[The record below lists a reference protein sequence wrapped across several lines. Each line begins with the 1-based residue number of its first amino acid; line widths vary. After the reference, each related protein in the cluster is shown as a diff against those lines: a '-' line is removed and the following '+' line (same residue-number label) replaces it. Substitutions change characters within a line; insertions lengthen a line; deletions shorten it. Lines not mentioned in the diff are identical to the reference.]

1 MASVGR
7 LILGFLIAAIC
18 FSSALAIL
26 ALQMG
31 EPLPA
36 VNIGTNDI
44 YTNVS
49 SGVNVTTEL
58 LATTGSYGT
67 GFVVV
72 ILFVLAALIVL
83 AAVALIGRKGR

>member
-31 EPLPA
+31 APLPA
-36 VNIGTNDI
+36 VNIGNNDI

-49 SGVNVTTEL
+49 SGANVTTEL
-58 LATTGSYGT
+58 LVTTGSYGT

-72 ILFVLAALIVL
+72 ILFILASIIVL
-83 AAVALIGRKGR
+83 AAVALIGRKR